1 MIAKMVKGKGF
12 RGTLEYDL
20 RQSKGY
26 MLDSNMAGST
36 TRELAREFGQVRALR
51 PNLSRAVCHVS
62 LALAPG
68 ESLSDAQWKEVAQK
82 YLEHMGFTENQF
94 IATRHTDAAHQHI
107 HLLINRVTLSGEVV
121 SDSHDYK
128 RQESLMRRLER
139 EYGLS
144 QVKPSREAER
154 KALAKGEIEHALR
167 TEQPSVR
174 MRLQELVDIALR
186 QARTLTDFIT
196 ALDGQGV
203 SIKLNQASTGRI
215 SGISFALDGVAMKG
229 SDLGR
234 GYTWNALQKRG
245 LHHAE
250 NGYAA
255 EYELGRIQEGT
266 TGRGAGGGRGTGAGC
281 EAGIAESARQPE
293 TEEKRGTTH
302 ALDRLAQLNPHL
314 NGAYG
319 AGSRRAKK
327 LSR

>member
-26 MLDSNMAGST
+26 VLDSNMAGST
-36 TRELAREFGQVRALR
+36 TRELAREFGQVRTLR

-144 QVKPSREAER
+144 QVTPSREAER
-154 KALAKGEIEHALR
+154 KALTKGEIEHALR

-174 MRLQELVDIALR
+174 MRLQSMVDEALR
-186 QARTLTDFIT
+186 HARSLARFISDL
-196 ALDGQGV
+196 ADNGV
-203 SIKLNQASTGRI
+203 TVKLNQAGTGRI

-234 GYTWNALQKRG
+234 AYTWGSLQKRG
-245 LHHAE
+245 VYNEQTRPSEGNERNAGASARHSSDGPGNTAIQDGTAE
-250 NGYAA
+250 PGISG
-255 EYELGRIQEGT
+255 LGRQE
-266 TGRGAGGGRGTGAGC
+266 RRHSESIPRVADGG
-281 EAGIAESARQPE
+281 
-293 TEEKRGTTH
+293 
-302 ALDRLAQLNPHL
+302 
-314 NGAYG
+314 
-319 AGSRRAKK
+319 KK
-327 LSR
+327 LGDLRAGNHQRGKRVSR